1 MGNNIGTQENIAP
14 ISIVGVVIIIGIIIS
29 ITGSIYNLKPNKKNK
44 RSWKNESKNITIYK
58 TEKLQN
64 QQYQQ
69 LPYYLMESV
78 LTNYEKKLYSILAPF
93 CFKYNFILL
102 SKVRIADFVQPLKQ
116 YNKGDFYHWFNKI
129 ALKHVDFLICQP
141 ETFKPLVAIELDDYT
156 HKYKDRQERDVFIDN
171 VYASI
176 KLPILHVI
184 HLQEDNIIKILSQIL
199 NINLSIDNAPIQ

>member
-1 MGNNIGTQENIAP
+1 MESGII
-14 ISIVGVVIIIGIIIS
+14 IIIGNVIIVGIIIFF
-29 ITGSIYNLKPNKKNK
+29 IMVTINNFKTDNKHSNK
-44 RSWKNESKNITIYK
+44 EQKNITLYK
-58 TEKLQN
+58 PEKQQK

-78 LTNYEKKLYSILAPF
+78 LTNYEKILYSILAPF
-93 CFKYNFILL
+93 CSKYNFILL

-116 YNKGDFYHWFNKI
+116 YNKGEFYHWFNKI

-141 ETFKPLVAIELDDYT
+141 ETFKPLAAIELDDYT
-156 HKYKDRQERDVFIDN
+156 HKYKDRQERDIFIDN

-184 HLQEDNIIKILSQIL
+184 HLEEDKITKILCQIL
-199 NINLSIDNAPIQ
+199 NVNLTIDNAPVQ